1 MASDFDFDFD
11 FYFDFDSSFDY
22 GSPHR
27 GENDSLPDR
36 DHCTAPLLPHEGVWG
51 HHEDSHILHR
61 SAATGL
67 VQAGLKHSFYRLL
80 DHGMDFL
87 RDL

>member
-1 MASDFDFDFD
+1 MASDFDFDF
-11 FYFDFDSSFDY
+11 YFDSDSSFDY

-27 GENDSLPDR
+27 EENDSLPDR

-51 HHEDSHILHR
+51 HHGDSHILHR

-67 VQAGLKHSFYRLL
+67 VQAGLMHSFYRLL